1 MLVWLTI
8 TGAQAQTCGNVT
20 FTTDRIASAAIVS
33 ARSGTPT
40 GFLKGSGVNNISNVT
55 NADLTDAA
63 QLVLGLVL
71 ASEEISTRVSSVT
84 LPAGATAGY
93 VIQSSG
99 LSLGVGQ
106 SIKITTY
113 LNNTQQEQGTVSTLL
128 DLPLLGSGKTFV
140 GIPTTKP
147 FDEIQITVSA
157 LISTLNLSV
166 YYPLAVYTGSM
177 TAVNPTSA
185 TANNGSVSVALDG
198 INVAGN
204 VPVTYTW
211 NTGGS
216 TSALTGLTTGTYSV
230 TVSRTGAGCLYTGVK
245 DIGALA
251 CGTTP
256 LTTAYSS
263 GITVNTATVGGQ
275 VRTGIYGAACI
286 GCAVASTANLI
297 DATLTNAAQIYV
309 LAGIAAGGRVSVLDS
324 RRTYPAGVRVGYV
337 VQDGGLLGTALFN
350 GTTIR
355 TYLNGVLQETAN
367 ITGLL
372 DLPLLT
378 TGYSSI
384 GFTTTKSFDEVQLD
398 ASSLVGA
405 LINVN
410 VAYAFVRTPDLT
422 LTTSTTATTNGSNGA
437 VSLTVSGGISP
448 YTYAWS
454 NGATTQNISGL
465 AAGVYSVTVTGSNGC
480 TGTTSATV
488 LAAASS
494 FTFNCP
500 TASLS
505 GTFTANGTSGQAGTL
520 TIPITNATAGVA
532 SLSIAAGSN
541 FTTSPSPYTTAIT
554 NGQTSLSI
562 PVLYDGTGLAGVRI
576 ISLVSANG
584 TGSCAY
590 TATIQASL
598 IPPVIVILTPITNS
612 TIAASPAPVITGT
625 ATPGAAITLKSP
637 TNANLCSTTAS
648 LAGTWSCVVGLP
660 TGLQTLTATAT
671 NSGGSATAQTTI
683 TVASLLTVNSNPA
696 TLTAVSG
703 QPQTGNAVTALN
715 PGGGTLPYLYSVFAP
730 ASGSATSGLVA
741 TTAHGSVVIDAI
753 SGTYVYTS
761 TPGYSGTDVIGIK
774 VCDSSTPQQCQSSL
788 IPVTIA
794 PAQGIGTL
802 DCLTLQLS
810 GIQAGTAGN
819 GVLKLTIVVVSGGQF
834 PVTLSG
840 SGLSISPSPYT
851 LLLTTPGTQ
860 VVYLPIRYDGSA
872 FGPALLTVTGA
883 GSCSPNLTGLT
894 PRVVS
899 GPVLNLGS
907 TCSPP
912 TAAILSK

>member
-1 MLVWLTI
+1 
-8 TGAQAQTCGNVT
+8 
-20 FTTDRIASAAIVS
+20 
-33 ARSGTPT
+33 
-40 GFLKGSGVNNISNVT
+40 
-55 NADLTDAA
+55 
-63 QLVLGLVL
+63 
-71 ASEEISTRVSSVT
+71 
-84 LPAGATAGY
+84 
-93 VIQSSG
+93 
-99 LSLGVGQ
+99 
-106 SIKITTY
+106 
-113 LNNTQQEQGTVSTLL
+113 
-128 DLPLLGSGKTFV
+128 
-140 GIPTTKP
+140 
-147 FDEIQITVSA
+147 
-157 LISTLNLSV
+157 
-166 YYPLAVYTGSM
+166 
-177 TAVNPTSA
+177 
-185 TANNGSVSVALDG
+185 
-198 INVAGN
+198 
-204 VPVTYTW
+204 
-211 NTGGS
+211 
-216 TSALTGLTTGTYSV
+216 
-230 TVSRTGAGCLYTGVK
+230 
-245 DIGALA
+245 
-251 CGTTP
+251 
-256 LTTAYSS
+256 
-263 GITVNTATVGGQ
+263 
-275 VRTGIYGAACI
+275 
-286 GCAVASTANLI
+286 
-297 DATLTNAAQIYV
+297 
-309 LAGIAAGGRVSVLDS
+309 
-324 RRTYPAGVRVGYV
+324 
-337 VQDGGLLGTALFN
+337 
-350 GTTIR
+350 
-355 TYLNGVLQETAN
+355 
-367 ITGLL
+367 
-372 DLPLLT
+372 
-378 TGYSSI
+378 
-384 GFTTTKSFDEVQLD
+384 
-398 ASSLVGA
+398 
-405 LINVN
+405 
-410 VAYAFVRTPDLT
+410 
-422 LTTSTTATTNGSNGA
+422 
-437 VSLTVSGGISP
+437 
-448 YTYAWS
+448 
-454 NGATTQNISGL
+454 
-465 AAGVYSVTVTGSNGC
+465 
-480 TGTTSATV
+480 
-488 LAAASS
+488 
-494 FTFNCP
+494 
-500 TASLS
+500 
-505 GTFTANGTSGQAGTL
+505 
-520 TIPITNATAGVA
+520 
-532 SLSIAAGSN
+532 
-541 FTTSPSPYTTAIT
+541 
-554 NGQTSLSI
+554 
-562 PVLYDGTGLAGVRI
+562 VRI